1 MLLAIK
7 VEEAPMETRIAEIAD
22 GIYRLSTLVPEV
34 NPPLGFTFN
43 QFLIKGEE
51 PMLFHLGH
59 RRMFPSISSTVAK
72 IVPLTSLRHLAYSHA
87 EADECGALDEWLVA
101 APNATIAHGA
111 VGCAIW
117 LGDQA
122 SRAPRKVADNEVID
136 LGGKRVRF
144 LVTPHLPHGWDAQL
158 LFEETTQTLFC
169 SDVLGHAGD
178 GPAMVES
185 DILERAIE
193 GERRSRSLSLTPTTA
208 PTLRRLAALKPKR
221 LALMHGSS
229 YAGDAPATLSA
240 LADHFAAELR
250 AATV

>member
-1 MLLAIK
+1 MD
-7 VEEAPMETRIAEIAD
+7 TRIAEIAD
-22 GIYRLSTLVPEV
+22 GIYQLSTFVPEV

-43 QFLIKGEE
+43 QFLIKADE

-59 RRMFPSISSTVAK
+59 CRMFPSISAAVAK
-72 IVPLTSLRHLAYSHA
+72 LVPIASLRHLAYSHA
-87 EADECGALDEWLVA
+87 EADECGALDEWLAA
-101 APNATIAHGA
+101 APGATIAHGA

-122 SRAPRKVADNEVID
+122 ARPPRKIADNEVID

-158 LFEETTQTLFC
+158 LFEETTGTLFC

-178 GPAMVES
+178 GPALVEN

-193 GERRSRSLSLTPTTA
+193 GEKRSRSLSLTPTTA
-208 PTLRRLAALKPKR
+208 PTLRRLAALKPQR

-229 YAGDAPATLSA
+229 YAGDAVATLSA
-240 LADHFAAELR
+240 LADHFARTLRTEAES
-250 AATV
+250 AA